1 MLANNPF
8 RQLCDGLKYGTLL
21 PATVRAEILA
31 SDQVVQVADRKIE
44 VDAIVEFS
52 VADRAQ
58 KPIRAAIEFK
68 SRLTPLALEG
78 AVHQVLRI
86 RNELRRVAEYGDL
99 YPMIAAPY
107 LSDSVQKRCKELGVG
122 YIDLNGN
129 FLLAHQ
135 GVYVDVA
142 RPATVFKHPQGVKRI
157 FAGRS
162 RRIIRVLLANPFKP
176 FRLEELAS
184 EAELSVGQA
193 FQVTKRLLEDAL
205 LERTSEGRVLTK
217 PRQLL
222 RLFAKELR
230 SDYLEN
236 RKVFH
241 GFSERPLREVAD
253 HLSTLCEQKGI
264 PCVFTLTS
272 GLEPHERNLREDLT
286 AAYIG
291 VSAGEIRDALR
302 LEAVGKGANVLLMT
316 PPETD
321 NTSAGGVFYLPRK
334 LTSGLTGVNLVQLFA
349 DFSLQS
355 GRGEEQA
362 EFLIEHALGFRE

>member
-1 MLANNPF
+1 M
-8 RQLCDGLKYGTLL
+8 
-21 PATVRAEILA
+21 
-31 SDQVVQVADRKIE
+31 
-44 VDAIVEFS
+44 
-52 VADRAQ
+52 
-58 KPIRAAIEFK
+58 
-68 SRLTPLALEG
+68 
-78 AVHQVLRI
+78 
-86 RNELRRVAEYGDL
+86 
-99 YPMIAAPY
+99 
-107 LSDSVQKRCKELGVG
+107 QKRCKELGVG
-122 YIDLNGN
+122 YVDLNGN

-142 RPATVFKHPQGVKRI
+142 RPATVFKHPQGVKRV

-193 FQVTKRLLEDAL
+193 FQVTKRLLEDGL

-236 RKVFH
+236 RQVFH
-241 GFSERPLREVAD
+241 GFSEWPLREVAE

-264 PCVFTLTS
+264 RCAFTLTS

-291 VSAGEIRDALR
+291 VAAGEYPRRASPGSCGERRQRSVDDSARDGQYQRWRSLLPPAQALQR
-302 LEAVGKGANVLLMT
+302 LYRSEPGSVVCGL
-316 PPETD
+316 E
-321 NTSAGGVFYLPRK
+321 SAKRPR
-334 LTSGLTGVNLVQLFA
+334 
-349 DFSLQS
+349 
-355 GRGEEQA
+355 
-362 EFLIEHALGFRE
+362 

>member
-1 MLANNPF
+1 MLANNQF
-8 RQLCDGLKYGTLL
+8 RQLCCGLKDGTLL
-21 PATVRAEILA
+21 PASVRAEILA
-31 SDQVVQVADRKIE
+31 SDQVVQVADRKVE
-44 VDAIVEFS
+44 VDAIVEFN
-52 VADRAQ
+52 VADLAQ

-78 AVHQVLRI
+78 AVHQVLQV
-86 RNELRRVAEYGDL
+86 RNELRGVAEYGDL

-230 SDYLEN
+230 SDYQEN
-236 RKVFH
+236 RQVFH
-241 GFSERPLREVAD
+241 GFSERPLREAAD
-253 HLSTLCEQKGI
+253 DLSTLCEQKGI
-264 PCVFTLTS
+264 PCAFTLTS

-291 VSAGEIRDALR
+291 VAAGEIRDAIR

-334 LTSGLTGVNLVQLFA
+334 LASGLTGVNLVQLFA